1 MAHPT
6 IGIGIIGSGYMGKHH
21 AAAMAGVG
29 SMCNSTL
36 RPRLEII
43 SARSQEKADSK
54 ALEFGFGRGTDDWRA
69 VIDDPAVDAVIVATP
84 AATHFE
90 MCMAAIKAGK
100 HVLCEKPMGKSF
112 EEASALADAA
122 EEAGVMTMAGYNY
135 AKTPATQFVR
145 EMLANGEIGDIT
157 YLRCEHTED
166 FHANPQAEWWWR
178 SDGIHNGTL
187 NELSCHVINAALALG
202 GPVASL
208 VADVQTVHTE
218 RPSPEGMKPV
228 TNDDHVQFIFR
239 YASGA
244 MGHLYSSR
252 IATGRKM
259 GYIYEIFG
267 TNGAIRFNQED
278 QNAVWIYKGDQD
290 ARTAGFTKVMTGP
303 EHPDYRHFN
312 LGPAHG
318 TGFVDQITIEAKD
331 FLQSIETGKPVWPTF
346 RDGAEVMRIVKAA
359 WQSHDTRSWVD
370 VV

>member
-1 MAHPT
+1 MGHRE

-21 AAAMAGVG
+21 AAALSSVG
-29 SMCNSTL
+29 PLCNTTL
-36 RPRLEII
+36 RPRLEAI
-43 SARSQEKADSK
+43 SARTKEKANAK
-54 ALEFGFGRGTDDWRA
+54 ALEFGAARGTDNWRD
-69 VIDDPAVDAVIVATP
+69 IIKDPKIEAVIVATP
-84 AATHFE
+84 AAEHFE
-90 MCMAAIKAGK
+90 MCMAALNAGK
-100 HVLCEKPMGKSF
+100 HVFCEKPLGKSF

-122 EEAGVMTMAGYNY
+122 DKAGVMTMAGYNY

-166 FHANPQAEWWWR
+166 FHANPEAEWWWR
-178 SDGIHNGTL
+178 SDGRHNGTL
-187 NELSCHVINAALALG
+187 NELSCHIINAALALG

-208 VADVQTVHTE
+208 VADIQTVHKE
-218 RPSPEGMKPV
+218 RPSPDGMKPV

-244 MGHLYSSR
+244 LGHLYSSR

-267 TNGAIRFNQED
+267 TKGAVRFNQED
-278 QNAVWIYKGDQD
+278 QNSVWIYKGGQVP
-290 ARTAGFTKVMTGP
+290 RTAGFTQVYTGP
-303 EHPDYRHFN
+303 EHPDYVHFN

-318 TGFVDQITIEAKD
+318 TGFVDQIVIEAKD
-331 FLQSIETGKPVWPTF
+331 FLQAIETGVPVWPTF

-359 WQSHDTRSWVD
+359 WTSHETRSWVD
-370 VV
+370 VN